1 MNYRKMTCFLAALI
15 AVMTCA
21 VWAAEQQQAQSLDV
35 KLTILGGQVK
45 LTRVGKVLSDVITSG
60 SPLYAGDLLE
70 TLRESKAELVY
81 GDGTRMR
88 IKPLTMVE
96 LQPTALKVFKG
107 QTWFKF
113 VKRGSE
119 FVIETPSLVAG
130 IRGTMFDVAVSSR
143 GKSVLSVVEG
153 AVAVRGKNA
162 YGAETMVRRGKATS
176 CAIGEEPSSTYAFN
190 VEKKQAEWK
199 DADWAS
205 ASEVDI
211 NALYI
216 KYFNLK
222 SEYGPNDS
230 RTAEAFKRF
239 EEAQKAK
246 ALKKAKTAP
255 ADSAEKNK

>member
-1 MNYRKMTCFLAALI
+1 MDYRKIMCFLVALI

-21 VWAAEQQQAQSLDV
+21 TWAAEHQLLPLDV
-35 KLTILGGQVK
+35 KLNIVGGQVK
-45 LTRVGKVLSDVITSG
+45 LTRVGKVLSDVINTG
-60 SPLYAGDLLE
+60 SPLFAGDLIE

-119 FVIETPSLVAG
+119 FMIETPSLVAG
-130 IRGTMFDVAVSSR
+130 IRGTVFDVAVNSH

-153 AVAVRGKNA
+153 AVVVHGKNDS
-162 YGAETMVRRGKATS
+162 GDEQLVKGGNATH
-176 CAIGEEPSSTYAFN
+176 CASGEEPVAPYQFN
-190 VEKKQAEWK
+190 LEKKNAEWK
-199 DADWAS
+199 DSEWAC
-205 ASEVDI
+205 ASDIDI

-222 SEYGPNDS
+222 SEYGADDS
-230 RTAEAFKRF
+230 RTIEAFKRF
-239 EEAQKAK
+239 EEAQKTKSARK
-246 ALKKAKTAP
+246 HDASPKKSP
-255 ADSAEKNK
+255 AGKR